1 MGENR
6 RKVLQENKRKQI
18 MRFFKEQEAM
28 EAARRLK
35 KLERNHREN
44 ILRSIDEKNHK
55 IEQLR
60 KEKEKAM
67 EERQKLEIFL
77 KREKERAL
85 ESLNI
90 SQNLKSE
97 TKVKNHSFFSEK
109 TSNKN
114 AVNSYEQKNFEL
126 KDAKNNEK
134 NEENELLLQILNPQ
148 KKNKKKKKNGD
159 VDEFFNKNYLRSI
172 EDVKK
177 VTRKN
182 INEILDKKNEDLMV
196 AGNEIL
202 DLIKFIIFFAFIIF
216 SNNF

>member
-1 MGENR
+1 MSENR

-18 MRFFKEQEAM
+18 IRFLKEQEAM

-55 IEQLR
+55 IEQLK

-67 EERQKLEIFL
+67 EERQKLEVFL

-90 SQNLKSE
+90 SQNLKTE
-97 TKVKNHSFFSEK
+97 TKMKNHSFFSEK

-114 AVNSYEQKNFEL
+114 VANSYEQKNIEL
-126 KDAKNNEK
+126 NLVKKSEANPNK
-134 NEENELLLQILNPQ
+134 NEESELLMQILKSQ
-148 KKNKKKKKNGD
+148 KKKDKKKKKND
-159 VDEFFNKNYLRSI
+159 VDEFCNKKYLSSI

-177 VTRKN
+177 VTRKS
-182 INEILDKKNEDLMV
+182 INEILGKNNEDLILV
-196 AGNEIL
+196 GNEIL
-202 DLIKFIIFFAFIIF
+202 DLIKF
-216 SNNF
+216 